1 MSIPIAQFST
11 PPQRYLSYTVSM
23 RKCMV
28 YIQQMFTFIGY
39 YNVKRVMGAQMRK
52 HLIRWEK
59 ES

>member
-1 MSIPIAQFST
+1 
-11 PPQRYLSYTVSM
+11 
-23 RKCMV
+23 MV